1 MNSMLKQSGAQVLE
15 FVKASLN
22 GRGATD
28 SAKVRGAA
36 VLSQYVAIEHKLGY
50 RVESVADAF
59 GAVGDGERKNIS
71 TVISQARTAL
81 EVLSLKGQNEIINA
95 WYRGELPVRNLQTRR
110 GVEILPISC
119 FNAKKHYGD
128 VVKISQKRFARFI
141 REYVKQEGQE
151 ATESL
156 FNSVMYGTEIEVAV
170 EKVEVMAF

>member
-59 GAVGDGERKNIS
+59 GAIGDDVRKHIS

-81 EVLSLKGQNEIINA
+81 EVLNLKGQNEIINA

-110 GVEILPISC
+110 GMESLPISC

-156 FNSVMYGTEIEVAV
+156 FNSVMYGTEIEADV
-170 EKVEVMAF
+170 EEVEVMAF

>member
-1 MNSMLKQSGAQVLE
+1 MNGMLKQSGAQVLE
-15 FVKASLN
+15 YVRASLN

-28 SAKVRGAA
+28 SAKIRGAV

-59 GAVGDGERKNIS
+59 GAVGDEERKHIS

-81 EVLSLKGQNEIINA
+81 EVLNLKGQNEIINS
-95 WYRGELPVRNLQTRR
+95 WFHGELPIRNLQTRR
-110 GVEILPISC
+110 GMENLPISC
-119 FNAKKHYGD
+119 YNAKKWFGD
-128 VVKISQKRFARFI
+128 VAKVSQKRFARFI

-156 FNSVMYGTEIEVAV
+156 FNSVMYGVEEVEV
-170 EKVEVMAF
+170 EEVEVMAF